1 MHKVRTLGGGR
12 IGPAKSV
19 LDRLEGGKVSPVSV
33 RTPYFFSKVP
43 YRIEV
48 KYELFK
54 QRNLSIPISP
64 VQLDNATSILRA
76 LLGVLI

>member
-33 RTPYFFSKVP
+33 RTSYFFSQVP

-54 QRNLSIPISP
+54 
-64 VQLDNATSILRA
+64 
-76 LLGVLI
+76 